1 MDEDKEVH
9 RVKIV
14 NITPQDIS
22 ARNILGEYIISRDY
36 EKTNKVNRKATSSS
50 KIL

>member
-1 MDEDKEVH
+1 MEENKENH
-9 RVKIV
+9 RFEIT

-22 ARNILGEYIISRDY
+22 AKNILGEYIISRNY
-36 EKTNKVNRKATSSS
+36 EKINRKTTEGS

>member
-1 MDEDKEVH
+1 MDKDKEVH
-9 RVKIV
+9 RVEVV

-22 ARNILGEYIISRDY
+22 VKNILGEYIISRGY
-36 EKTNKVNRKATSSS
+36 EKTNKINKETTSSS

>member
-9 RVKIV
+9 RIEIT

-22 ARNILGEYIISRDY
+22 AKNILGEYIISRNY
-36 EKTNKVNRKATSSS
+36 EKIDRKTTGSS